1 MFFLPKVE
9 EVFETV
15 MLVSQKLFLK
25 STVFTCFMFCLVSFN
40 VLPPKV
46 EEVFESVMK
55 GAKREYPV
63 AQVSLFNVIT
73 IAFTIMVIVV
83 IIVAFIVTIIDNSNE
98 QHRHNQFCSVDRW
111 HRLPHNPLD
120 RADSCPLPGADPD
133 PDPDW

>member
-15 MLVSQKLFLK
+15 M
-25 STVFTCFMFCLVSFN
+25 
-40 VLPPKV
+40 
-46 EEVFESVMK
+46 E

-120 RADSCPLPGADPD
+120 RADSCPLPGADAD
-133 PDPDW
+133 PDPDC